1 MPPQINALS
10 GEYGFM
16 NKPLIIRKVGNSLC
30 LPISDIARKLGLVEG
45 DKVFAMRTPREFEL
59 TPYDTNFEKAVETA
73 RGFAR
78 RYPND
83 MKKLA
88 E

>member
-1 MPPQINALS
+1 
-10 GEYGFM
+10 M

-30 LPISDIARKLGLVEG
+30 LTISDIAKDLGLGEG
-45 DKVFAMRTPREFEL
+45 DKVFAVRTPRGYEI
-59 TPYDTNFEKAVETA
+59 TAYDANFEKAVDVA
-73 RGFAR
+73 RDFMR
-78 RYPND
+78 KYPNA